1 MRRFSEDFIQ
11 RVFSSSNIVDIIS
24 ADVQLTNKGG
34 RLWARC
40 PYPSHNEKSAS
51 FTVDEAKQ
59 VFYCFGC
66 HNGGGIIHY
75 LRDIR
80 GLNFPQAI
88 EFLANRANIELPT
101 QENVSPEEERQAS
114 FTKQILRANQLALEY
129 FEQNLRSQ
137 SPESVVAKYV
147 IKRGID
153 PDIIQGFKM
162 GLSGSAWDGLASF
175 LQQKGVNPEAAVAAG
190 LIKKRKEGQGH
201 FDMFRERLMFPI
213 HKMSGEVIGFGGRI
227 LESGEPKYLNSPDT
241 PVFHKGKTLYGLD
254 QTARHVRSKD
264 QIIVVEGYMD
274 LLTMFQFG
282 FKNVGAPLGTAL
294 TTDHAYLISKLTKN
308 VVVLFD
314 GDEAGKN
321 AAEKSLPILLH
332 AGLRPRGLM
341 LPGGLD
347 PDDFLK
353 STEVGHGSEG
363 LQKLLEQA
371 PDLFNLVVGR
381 WTLNFRGSS
390 TDKLALVERCQPV
403 LEQIKDPR
411 LKELYKNDLAQKLQ
425 LMPAQLGKMLDFGK
439 QDRGQAQRFHTGNP
453 TQSPNE
459 ISKSVSSGSQS
470 PENSSPIGEQVPE
483 QDSEK
488 LIVVG
493 KMPKAEKILI
503 SLGIKNRANL
513 EQILSSNVTEHLKS
527 PSAKEIFHWIFTA
540 YRQNPTLFDSF
551 SSLLA
556 SKVDEPSVLFE
567 TDRMAANNQFSESDL
582 QIVLRDCIRKVLT
595 DSLKEQM
602 DRLSM
607 ELKLQPSPEGMQQLL
622 QFQKERA
629 ALLSQISNQKNNS
642 DFKQDKDLE

>member
-24 ADVQLTNKGG
+24 ADVQLINKGG

-66 HNGGGIIHY
+66 QNGGGIIHY

-88 EFLANRANIELPT
+88 EFLANRANIELPA

-114 FTKQILRANQLALEY
+114 LTKQIFRANQLALEY
-129 FEQNLRSQ
+129 FEQNLRAQ
-137 SPESVVAKYV
+137 SEESTVAKYV

-153 PDIIQGFKM
+153 PEIIQGFKL

-190 LIKKRKEGQGH
+190 LIKKRKEGQGY

-241 PVFHKGKTLYGLD
+241 PVFHKGKNLYGLD
-254 QTARHVRSKD
+254 KAARYARGDGV
-264 QIIVVEGYMD
+264 IVVEGYMD
-274 LLTMFQFG
+274 LLSMVQFG
-282 FKNVGAPLGTAL
+282 FKNVVATLGTAL
-294 TTDHAYLISKLTKN
+294 TADHSYMISKLTNK
-308 VVVLFD
+308 VTVLFD
-314 GDEAGKN
+314 GDQAGQN

-332 AGLRPRGLM
+332 AGLRPRGLV

-353 STEVGHGSEG
+353 STEAGQGPEG
-363 LQKLLEQA
+363 LQKLLDQA

-381 WTLNFRGSS
+381 WTLNFRGSA

-439 QDRGQAQRFHTGNP
+439 QDRGQAPRFSGNDP
-453 TQSPNE
+453 NQNPNE
-459 ISKSVSSGSQS
+459 FSKPVSSGAQS
-470 PENSSPIGEQVPE
+470 PGNSAQMGEQASE

-513 EQILSSNVTEHLKS
+513 EQILTSNVTEHLKS

-540 YRQNPTLFDSF
+540 YRQNPTIFDSF
-551 SSLLA
+551 VSLLTL
-556 SKVDEPSVLFE
+556 KIDEPSVLFE

-607 ELKLQPSPEGMQQLL
+607 ELKLQPSPEGMQKLL